1 MKNNMMK
8 DLITLSLWGFLLIG
22 ITIYSLCSFMDWSSP
37 YASTIIF
44 EVRLPRILLALLSGM
59 GLTLAGFLFQLILN
73 NPLADSFTLGLA
85 SGATLGAALTVFLG
99 LSFLWIAPI
108 SILFGVFSLF
118 VVVLIAHVVSWGYPT
133 KMLILSGIMV
143 GALMN
148 AILYL
153 LVQMNPQKLQNIL
166 NYMFGGF
173 SAAEMRE
180 VIIIGSVL
188 LCVISII
195 SALLPQLKLLQLNV
209 LSSQSLGLKTQQ
221 LSIITLFIATLLS
234 AVIIGYVG
242 VIGFIGI
249 VIPQFVQRTSRGHLG
264 VKMVLNLLIGGTVMV
279 FADVL
284 GSQLLSPTQLPASI
298 VLALIGIP
306 LMFYILV
313 IEQKNRHQHGTNI

>member
-1 MKNNMMK
+1 MKNNKMK
-8 DLITLSLWGFLLIG
+8 DLITFSLWGFLLIV
-22 ITIYSLCSFMDWSSP
+22 IVFYSLFGFMDWSNP

-44 EVRLPRILLALLSGM
+44 EVRLPRVLLALLSGM

-85 SGATLGAALTVFLG
+85 SGSTLGAALTVFLG

-108 SILFGVFSLF
+108 SMLFGLFSLF
-118 VVVLIAHVVSWGYPT
+118 IVILVAHIVSWGYPT
-133 KMLILSGIMV
+133 KMLILSGIMI

-153 LVQMNPQKLQNIL
+153 LVQMNPQKLKNIL

-173 SAAEMRE
+173 SAAEMTE
-180 VIIIGSVL
+180 VIIVGVVL
-188 LCVISII
+188 LVVIVII
-195 SALLPQLKLLQLNV
+195 TVLLPQLKLLQLNR

-221 LSIITLFIATLLS
+221 LSIMILWIATLIS

-249 VIPQFVQRTSRGHLG
+249 VIPQFIQRTIHSGLG
-264 VKMVLNLLIGGTVMV
+264 VKMSFNLLIGGTVMLL
-279 FADVL
+279 ADIL
-284 GSQLLSPTQLPASI
+284 GSQLLHPMQLPASI

-306 LMFYILV
+306 LMFYILI
-313 IEQKNRHQHGTNI
+313 IEQKKFYKRG